1 MTTTPQ
7 TPRFEPPD
15 LEIMR
20 VTARLSPAMRI
31 RRLLNTRRVLV
42 GIIRGR
48 LRVQFPELS
57 PHELNLKML
66 EEIERV
72 NGLPRAEL

>member
-1 MTTTPQ
+1 MTTTPH
-7 TPRFEPPD
+7 TPRFDPPD
-15 LEIMR
+15 MEIMR
-20 VTARLSPAMRI
+20 LTAKLSPAMRI
-31 RRLLNTRRVLV
+31 RRLLNTRQALV

-48 LRVQFPELS
+48 LRGQFPELS

-72 NGLPRAEL
+72 NRLPRAER